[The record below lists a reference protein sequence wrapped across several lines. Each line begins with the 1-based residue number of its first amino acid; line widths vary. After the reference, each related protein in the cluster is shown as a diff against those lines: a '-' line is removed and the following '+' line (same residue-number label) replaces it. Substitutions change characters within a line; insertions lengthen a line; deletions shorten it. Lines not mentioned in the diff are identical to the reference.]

1 MWKDASRAPEA
12 AQALG
17 LTADRLRELGLVD
30 RVLSE
35 PLGGAHR
42 DPQLMGASLKKTLTD
57 QMRQFN
63 AMNLDDLVSR
73 RLERLL
79 AYGKFEEKELDKV
92 LEPIAEHE
100 SIHEEQPV
108 KTTKKRVTHTK
119 SHNADKKSEDTAA

>member
-79 AYGKFEEKELDKV
+79 AYGKFEEKELGKV